1 MGGCP
6 ILCAFCKGWDT
17 RRSVS
22 RFVVSHPSQKARRMG
37 HPAPGDLLHF
47 LRRTRNAPF
56 HIPRVGNAGGRLKES
71 RMMFASPTK
80 PYRKPGVQGPAPR
93 EYTNIR
99 GIAPVVPTERLIVA
113 LDFPGAA
120 EALSLVDQL
129 EGASRWFKVGLELY
143 LAAGNGLVAKLQRR
157 GFSVFLDLKFHDIPN
172 TVASAVRSAGHLG
185 VSMLTVHAAGGPD
198 MLTAAVQAAGETDTS
213 LALLAVTVLTSM
225 EGAQLEATGV
235 NGSAAGQVEK
245 LASMA
250 LACGVQGLV
259 CSAAEVAS
267 LRSRLGSGPLLVIPG
282 IRPEGADKGD
292 QRRVATPATAIEAGA
307 SYLVVGRPITRAA
320 DPGAAARAI
329 LAEIQGATNPGI

>member
-1 MGGCP
+1 M
-6 ILCAFCKGWDT
+6 A
-17 RRSVS
+17 
-22 RFVVSHPSQKARRMG
+22 VVPG
-37 HPAPGDLLHF
+37 LAP
-47 LRRTRNAPF
+47 
-56 HIPRVGNAGGRLKES
+56 K
-71 RMMFASPTK
+71 
-80 PYRKPGVQGPAPR
+80 

-143 LAAGNGLVAKLQRR
+143 LAAGNGLVAELQRR

-172 TVASAVRSAGHLG
+172 TVASAVRSAGRLG
-185 VSMLTVHAAGGPD
+185 VKMLTLHAAGGPD
-198 MLTAAVQAAGETDTS
+198 MLTAAVQAAGETDAG

-225 EGAQLEATGV
+225 DGAQLEATGV

-250 LACGVQGLV
+250 SACGVQGFV
-259 CSAAEVAS
+259 CSAVEVAG
-267 LRSRLGSGPLLVIPG
+267 LRSRFGSGPLLVIPG
-282 IRPEGADKGD
+282 IRPRGADKGD
-292 QRRVATPATAIEAGA
+292 QRRVATPAAAIAAGA

-320 DPGAAARAI
+320 DPGAAARAV
-329 LAEIQGATNPGI
+329 LAEIQGATGNSR